1 MKGGKAGLLVLISLC
16 IGSALPV
23 RADFDKGQE
32 AYLMKDYAR
41 AMQEYKNDDDPK
53 AMYQVGYM
61 YDHGEGVD
69 QDIKEAAQWYLK
81 AAEKGNARAQYR
93 VGLLY
98 ATGSGVDKDL
108 KEAAKWYKKASFQG
122 FLPAREALK
131 RLEKNNQIS
140 K

>member
-1 MKGGKAGLLVLISLC
+1 MKSGKAGLLIAISLC
-16 IGSALPV
+16 FGAALPV
-23 RADFDKGQE
+23 WADFEKGQE

-61 YDHGEGVD
+61 YDHGEGVA

-98 ATGSGVDKDL
+98 ATGAGVDKDL
-108 KEAAKWYKKASFQG
+108 KEAEKWYKKSSFQG
-122 FLPAREALK
+122 FLPAKEALK
-131 RLEKNNQIS
+131 RMQKEQK

>member
-1 MKGGKAGLLVLISLC
+1 MMSGKAVLVLSVSLC
-16 IGSALPV
+16 VGAAFPAW
-23 RADFDKGQE
+23 ADFVKGQE

-41 AMQEYKNDDDPK
+41 AMQEYKNDDDPR

-61 YDHGEGVD
+61 YDHGEGVA
-69 QDIKEAAQWYLK
+69 QDVKEAAQWYLK
-81 AAEKGNARAQYR
+81 AAEKGNAKAQYR
-93 VGLLY
+93 MGLFY

-108 KEAAKWYKKASFQG
+108 KEAAKWYKKASMQG

-131 RLEKNNQIS
+131 RLEKG